1 MPNALALKWRHEYG
15 SIQLSTKS
23 FQSTFST
30 AMKRLL
36 LLFPL
41 LLGALSPA
49 WAVDEPTPAIMAFAE
64 KLEGITWNLLGTNS
78 LKKLRFDGEA
88 MHPVGQN
95 GREGAAYDTS
105 FIDVG
110 IVRLDFTGNN
120 TGWYFF
126 DADLRFI
133 TPCTVSTELVFELGE
148 GKVPRP
154 VQRFPEDV
162 TGVAYQLVKDERGL
176 NATQLRWSGTQLEL
190 AVQQPDQS
198 WKVEKMTGTVAG
210 DRIIEAQLQGKTVW
224 AVFSSD
230 GQEAWLIE
238 LENCFGGEREGA
250 PLSPAAAITGLTAQQ
265 SELLSHL
272 TALKA
277 AGEKIRAATLER
289 QLIRSLSGN
298 TQLLQEL
305 DKHLKQAP

>member
-1 MPNALALKWRHEYG
+1 
-15 SIQLSTKS
+15 
-23 FQSTFST
+23 
-30 AMKRLL
+30 MKRLL
-36 LLFPL
+36 FLFPL
-41 LLGALSPA
+41 VLASLSPVRA
-49 WAVDEPTPAIMAFAE
+49 ADEPTPAIIAFAE
-64 KLEGITWNLLGTNS
+64 KLKGVTWNLLGTNS

-88 MHPVGQN
+88 MHPVSQD
-95 GREGAAYDTS
+95 GREGGAYDTS
-105 FIDVG
+105 FIDAG
-110 IVRLDFTGNN
+110 IVRLDFTGRN

-126 DADLRFI
+126 DANLRFI
-133 TPCTVSTELVFELGE
+133 TPCTVSTELAFELGE
-148 GKVPRP
+148 GKTPRA
-154 VQRFPEDV
+154 VQRFPDDV
-162 TGVAYQLVKDERGL
+162 TGVAYQMVKDERGL
-176 NATQLRWSGTQLEL
+176 HSSQLRWSGMQLEL

-224 AVFSSD
+224 AVFGSD

-238 LENCFGGEREGA
+238 LENCFGGEREGT

-289 QLIRSLSGN
+289 QLIRLLSGN
-298 TQLLQEL
+298 PQLLQEL
-305 DKHLKQAP
+305 EKHLKQAR